1 MKLKKILKFAEDVDN
16 ISPIWPTSFK
26 SLVLTSIALKRGA
39 FIFRG
44 DPDEFP
50 ALARDINENGII
62 RAVIFGEKSWEMKV
76 RKDIPTVFLMEEDED
91 PKPVY
96 EIFGNLVV
104 FKIKKGD
111 TFDPGDIVK
120 TLVDSGYSR
129 VPYVEAEG
137 EFSVRGGILDIFPTG
152 EGLPIRLEFFGD
164 EIESIRI
171 FDPVSQR
178 SITEISE
185 FSLNLTVGSDERVLL
200 PEIREEPEIDTG
212 SEKLEVMPVPRF
224 KGRIDLLE
232 REIREKLDQGWHV
245 IFIASDRSKVERF
258 IELFPEVD
266 QDTGYLS
273 GGFALPDKK
282 VEVISEIDI
291 SGVKIKK
298 RKIFRTGERI
308 EDHNLLK
315 IGDFVVH
322 EDYGIGRFR
331 GLKTLEHQG
340 VKYECLFI
348 EYRDGEIL
356 VPTYNLE
363 KIQRYVGARE
373 DFEPSLSSI
382 SGSQWALRKAKA
394 LVSAFKYAEELLK
407 IHARRKARKGFA
419 FKPDTVWEREFEL
432 TFPFE
437 ETEDQLKTL
446 EEVKRDME
454 SESVMDRLIVG
465 EVGFG
470 KTEIAL
476 RAAFK
481 AVINEKQVAV
491 LVPTTVLA
499 LQHYRTFNDRLKP
512 FGIKVEMLSRLKSRQ
527 EIKEILKDLA
537 NGKIDVIIG
546 THRLLQPDV
555 TFKSLGLLIIDEE
568 HRFGVLQKEKIY
580 RQYPEVDT
588 LRMTATP
595 IPRTLYAALG
605 NIYDISYILT
615 PPRGREAVETIV
627 STYSDDIVYRAIS
640 YEVSRGGQVF
650 YLFNRIQGIKERT
663 EKLKRM
669 FPTLKIDYAHGRM
682 KKEKLEDIFIRF
694 MNREIDV
701 LVSTSI
707 IESGVDFPNANTLI
721 VEHAHLF
728 GLAELHQLRG
738 RVGRS
743 GRKAFAYFLVPKN
756 IGAKARERLKA
767 IARFH
772 HLGSGLKIALA
783 DLEIRGAGNLLGKEQ
798 HGHANAIGFELYFK
812 LLEEAVRRI
821 RGEEIP
827 VEPEIIINTT
837 LMIPEDYI
845 QDPMVRI
852 AFYRR
857 LMKTRSFSELLEI
870 EEEMQDRFGR
880 IPDEVKKLFFVVRV
894 KLWAASEGYRQIIVN
909 DSNVQL
915 VKDGKKSLYSN
926 NFLERKLRKYVEAA
940 KHEKSVIPD
949 NFDLPA

>member
-1 MKLKKILKFAEDVDN
+1 MKLKKVLNLAKN
-16 ISPIWPTSFK
+16 IDSISTIWPTSFK
-26 SLVLTSIALKRGA
+26 AVALMSIALKNGP
-39 FIFRG
+39 FVFRG

-50 ALARDINENGII
+50 SIAGDINENGVA
-62 RAVIFGEKSWEMKV
+62 RAVIPGEKDWEVKV
-76 RKDIPTVFLMEEDED
+76 RKDIPTIFLMEMDED
-91 PKPVY
+91 SEPVY
-96 EIFGNLVV
+96 QVMGNLVV
-104 FKIKKGD
+104 FKIRAGD
-111 TFDPGDIVK
+111 VFDPGDIVK

-129 VPYVEAEG
+129 VQYVETEG
-137 EFSVRGGILDIFPTG
+137 EFSLRGGILDIFPTG
-152 EGLPIRLEFFGD
+152 EDLPIRLEFFGD
-164 EIESIRI
+164 EIESIRV

-178 SITEISE
+178 SIREITE
-185 FSLNLTVGSDERVLL
+185 FSLNLTVGEEERMVL
-200 PEIREEPEIDTG
+200 PEVRESTG
-212 SEKLEVMPVPRF
+212 RGKFEVLPVPRF
-224 KGRIDLLE
+224 HGRIDILE
-232 REIREKLDQGWHV
+232 REIREKLQMGWRILFV
-245 IFIASDRSKVERF
+245 ASDRGKVERF
-258 IELFPEVD
+258 AELFPDVD
-266 QDTGYLS
+266 HDTGHLS
-273 GGFALPDKK
+273 GGFSIPDRK

-291 SGVKIKK
+291 SGVKIRK
-298 RKIFRTGERI
+298 RRVYVTGERI
-308 EDHNLLK
+308 EDYNLLK

-363 KIQRYVGARE
+363 RIQRYVGARE

-394 LVSAFKYAEELLK
+394 LVSAHRYAEELLK
-407 IHARRKARKGFA
+407 IHARRKARRGFA
-419 FKPDTVWEREFEL
+419 FKPDSVWEREFEL

-437 ETEDQLKTL
+437 ETEDQIRTL
-446 EEVKRDME
+446 EEVKKDME
-454 SESVMDRLIVG
+454 QEAVMDRLIVG

-481 AVINEKQVAV
+481 AVINGKQVAL

-499 LQHYRTFNDRLKP
+499 LQHYRTFTDRLRP
-512 FGIKVEMLSRLKSRQ
+512 FGVRVEMLSRLKTRH
-527 EIKEILKDLA
+527 ETKRILEDLA
-537 NGKIDVIIG
+537 GGKIDVIIG

-555 TFKSLGLLIIDEE
+555 TFKDLGLLIIDEE

-615 PPRGREAVETIV
+615 PPRGREAVETV
-627 STYSDDIVYRAIS
+627 VAEYSDELVMKAIS
-640 YEVSRGGQVF
+640 SEISRGGQVF
-650 YLFNRIQGIKERT
+650 YLFNRISGIKERT

-669 FPTLKIDYAHGRM
+669 FPTLKIEYAHGRM
-682 KKEKLEDIFIRF
+682 KKDRLEDIFIRF

-721 VEHAHLF
+721 VENAHLF

-743 GRKAFAYFLVPKN
+743 ERKAFAHFLVPGN

-767 IARFH
+767 ILRFH
-772 HLGSGLKIALA
+772 HLGAGLKIALA
-783 DLEIRGAGNLLGKEQ
+783 DLEIRGAGNLLGREQ

-821 RGEEIP
+821 KGEEIQ
-827 VEPEIIINTT
+827 VEPEIVINTT
-837 LMIPEDYI
+837 LIIPEDYI

-857 LMKTRSFSELLEI
+857 LMKARSFTELIDI
-870 EEEMQDRFGR
+870 EEEMRDRFGR
-880 IPDEVKKLFFVVRV
+880 IPDEVKKLFFVVGV
-894 KLWAASEGYRQIIVN
+894 KLWAAMEGYRQIIVN
-909 DSNVQL
+909 DDNVQL

-926 NFLERKLRKYVEAA
+926 NFLEKKLRKFLEAA
-940 KHEKSVIPD
+940 KHEKSIIPD
-949 NFDLPA
+949 NFDSPR